1 MDTNNSMTFKETK
14 EIVLNDDH
22 FQKWV
27 HGIGKGTK
35 RQYLYS
41 LTGFCLATSHTPT
54 ELLEICKSDYS
65 KPPWEREIGDWFMA
79 YDHYCENENIAKETY
94 KKRKTN
100 VKGFFRFNQI
110 ETPVSRRGNI
120 GNFNRANDRPLPTKE
135 ELILL
140 LNSCKTVKQK
150 AIILTQFSS
159 GLSNSDIVKL
169 KVGQFYKGIDNHN
182 ICHIRIRRHKN
193 ENELITFLSPEAVE
207 AIQSYLRVEREN
219 LDDSQPLFTKFK
231 SPDEYMSPQAI
242 IFVYQRLNDSLGWSK
257 EGNAF
262 RKITGHMGRK
272 WLKTNLTN
280 AGMPREPLETMLG
293 HMLKN
298 GTDDNYYLGN
308 EEALKSIYLKYLP
321 HITIDPTET
330 LTLESEEFKSLKDE
344 NETLKQQMEE
354 RDEQHRIEMEAME
367 ARVDNSFDEMNANV
381 NKLEERWIK
390 KMEENPQYNAE
401 LSTSDYLQMVQKS
414 ELANPERGR
423 NAILAAIGLNTE
435 VMKRLLDRGV
445 KPDEIK
451 RLIDKG
457 IDLKEIEFIFDN
469 RE

>member
-1 MDTNNSMTFKETK
+1 MNFKEMK

-27 HGIGKGTK
+27 HGIGKGTQK
-35 RQYLYS
+35 QYLYS
-41 LTGFCLATSHTPT
+41 LTGFCLATSKTPT
-54 ELLEICKSDYS
+54 ELLEICKNDYS
-65 KPPWEREIGDWFMA
+65 KPPWEREIDDWFIE
-79 YDHYCENENIAKETY
+79 YDHYCEVEGIAKETY

-100 VKGFFRFNQI
+100 VKGFFRFNRI
-110 ETPVSRRGNI
+110 ETPVSRRGKI
-120 GNFNRANDRPLPTKE
+120 ENFDRANDRPLPTKE

-140 LNSCKTVKQK
+140 LNSCKTIKQK

-169 KVGQFYKGIDNHN
+169 KVGQFYRGIDNHN

-231 SPDEYMSPQAI
+231 SLDEAMSPKAI
-242 IFVYQRLNDSLGWSK
+242 IFVYQRLCDGLGWSK

-272 WLKTNLTN
+272 WMKTNLTN
-280 AGMPREPLETMLG
+280 AGMPREPLETILG

-308 EEALKSIYLKYLP
+308 EDALKSIYLKYLP
-321 HITIDPTET
+321 YITIDPVET
-330 LTLESEEFKSLKDE
+330 LTLESDEYKSLNEENQALKEQMKIKDE
-344 NETLKQQMEE
+344 ANEAKIASLTSKLESSVEQMNE
-354 RDEQHRIEMEAME
+354 
-367 ARVDNSFDEMNANV
+367 NV
-381 NKLEERWIK
+381 SKLEERWIK
-390 KMEENPQYNAE
+390 KLEENPQINNE
-401 LSTSDYLQMVQKS
+401 TSTSDYLQISQKIL
-414 ELANPERGR
+414 ENGGKEALIKMMKKIEEKANLEQTIEE
-423 NAILAAIGLNTE
+423 AQQKLNN
-435 VMKRLLDRGV
+435 
-445 KPDEIK
+445 IK
-451 RLIDKG
+451 Q
-457 IDLKEIEFIFDN
+457 
-469 RE
+469 

>member
-1 MDTNNSMTFKETK
+1 
-14 EIVLNDDH
+14 
-22 FQKWV
+22 
-27 HGIGKGTK
+27 
-35 RQYLYS
+35 
-41 LTGFCLATSHTPT
+41 
-54 ELLEICKSDYS
+54 
-65 KPPWEREIGDWFMA
+65 
-79 YDHYCENENIAKETY
+79 
-94 KKRKTN
+94 
-100 VKGFFRFNQI
+100 
-110 ETPVSRRGNI
+110 
-120 GNFNRANDRPLPTKE
+120 
-135 ELILL
+135 
-140 LNSCKTVKQK
+140 
-150 AIILTQFSS
+150 
-159 GLSNSDIVKL
+159 
-169 KVGQFYKGIDNHN
+169 
-182 ICHIRIRRHKN
+182 
-193 ENELITFLSPEAVE
+193 
-207 AIQSYLRVEREN
+207 
-219 LDDSQPLFTKFK
+219 
-231 SPDEYMSPQAI
+231 
-242 IFVYQRLNDSLGWSK
+242 
-257 EGNAF
+257 
-262 RKITGHMGRK
+262 
-272 WLKTNLTN
+272 
-280 AGMPREPLETMLG
+280 
-293 HMLKN
+293 MLKN